1 MAPTRPRAGA
11 HLQAAREM
19 MPALPVPGSSIV
31 PRPPR
36 DGLGL
41 TIDDSVPRL

>member
-1 MAPTRPRAGA
+1 
-11 HLQAAREM
+11 
-19 MPALPVPGSSIV
+19 MPALPVPGSNGA

-41 TIDDSVPRL
+41 TIDDSPARL